1 MAEHRKTTE
10 HYVKVYTVFNR
21 LWHWSQVTLIFLLLF
36 TGLRIAGLHTLIK
49 YPLAVTLH
57 TFGALALLTLW
68 LFAVFWLMTT
78 GMWRQFVP
86 TLTGMGQVIQFY
98 AWGVFK
104 GESHPFRK
112 QFRRRL
118 NPLQAAS
125 YAGLKLVLFPGI
137 WITGIIYLAHN
148 FWAPL
153 DRSAL
158 WLTIVAN
165 LHLLAAFGI
174 ATFVVVH
181 VYMLTIGHGFRE
193 HIRPMLTG
201 FDRVDLTP
209 EEEAYLRQAEPA
221 RLRDSAPHS

>member
-1 MAEHRKTTE
+1 MAEFD
-10 HYVKVYTVFNR
+10 VKIYTVFNR
-21 LWHWSQVTLIFLLLF
+21 IWHWSQAFLIFVLLF
-36 TGLRIAGLHTLIK
+36 TGLRIAGLHTLII

-57 TFGALALLTLW
+57 TLAALALLVLW

-86 TLTGMGQVIQFY
+86 TLSGLGQVIQFY

-104 GESHPFRK
+104 GEEHPFRK

-118 NPLQAAS
+118 NPLQAIAYS
-125 YAGLKLVLFPGI
+125 GVKLVLFPGI
-137 WITGIIYLAHN
+137 WITGIIYLTYGLWSH
-148 FWAPL
+148 L
-153 DRSAL
+153 DTAGF

-165 LHLLAAFGI
+165 LHLLAGFGI

-193 HIRPMLTG
+193 HVRPMITG
-201 FDRVDLTP
+201 FDRVNLTS

-221 RLRDSAPHS
+221 RLRDRSSH